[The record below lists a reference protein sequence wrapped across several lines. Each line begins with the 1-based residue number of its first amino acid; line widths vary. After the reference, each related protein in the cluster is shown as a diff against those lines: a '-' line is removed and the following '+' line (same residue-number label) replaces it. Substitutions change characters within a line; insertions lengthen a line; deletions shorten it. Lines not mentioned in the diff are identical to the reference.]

1 MDDQQEQI
9 MATTIT
15 INVTNNS
22 PSLQNFY
29 FFQQPAQY
37 SGGQQVY
44 TNSLYTQALLPY
56 KTSGAVL
63 SFTMMLQ
70 YYAGVQQQVMPPAVG
85 QPSGQ
90 LAAIQ
95 AINITPA
102 AGGTQTNN
110 TTSMIVQPSLGLSPP
125 VSTIGPQAGSF
136 RIVTPTYNP
145 ILTSY
150 NAGSA
155 VQSLTGAIT
164 LSNFIT
170 AQPNNNL
177 DCQPIITFYVQTG
190 TFTPGTVMN
199 FTNSSINAAICD
211 ATPGYSTFNVSY
223 NIDGTWTVLNMVK
236 SMLADGTEG
245 LIERSSFSS
254 GQIAPAPNTNVMNEA
269 GTGLRS
275 TGNAVNFQK
284 PITVNNLSTPGNIT
298 QFNEYQVGP
307 TNGPYEGV
315 MCTQIAGNSATFS

>member
-1 MDDQQEQI
+1 

-22 PSLQNFY
+22 PYLQNFY

-63 SFTMMLQ
+63 SFTMILQ
-70 YYAGVQQQVMPPAVG
+70 YYAGVQQQVAPPIIG

-95 AINITPA
+95 PINLTPA
-102 AGGTQTNN
+102 AGGQPTNN
-110 TTSMIVQPSLGLSPP
+110 TTSMTVQPSLGLSPA
-125 VSTIGPQAGSF
+125 VSTTGPQTGSF
-136 RIVTPTYNP
+136 RIITPTFNP
-145 ILTSY
+145 MLSNY

-155 VQSLTGAIT
+155 VQSLSGAVT
-164 LSNFIT
+164 LSNFVT

-177 DCQPIITFYVQTG
+177 DCQPVIMFYVQTG

-211 ATPGYSTFNVSY
+211 ATQGFTTFNVSY
-223 NIDGTWTVLNMVK
+223 NIDGTWTVQNMVK
-236 SMLADGTEG
+236 SMLASGEEG
-245 LIERSSFSS
+245 LIERSVQSS
-254 GQIAPAPNTNVMNEA
+254 GLIVPQPNAQVMNEA
-269 GTGLRS
+269 GTGVRS
-275 TGNAVNFQK
+275 TGNAANFNK
-284 PITVNNLSTPGNIT
+284 PITVTNLNAPGNIS
-298 QFNEYQVGP
+298 QFSEYQVGP
-307 TNGPYEGV
+307 TGGPYQGV
-315 MCTQIAGNSATFS
+315 MCTQIAGTTAIFS

>member
-1 MDDQQEQI
+1 

-22 PSLQNFY
+22 TSLQNFY

-63 SFTMMLQ
+63 SFTMVLQ

-95 AINITPA
+95 AINLTPA
-102 AGGTQTNN
+102 AGGAQTNN
-110 TTSMIVQPSLGLSPP
+110 TTSMVVQPSLGLSPP
-125 VSTIGPQAGSF
+125 VATAGPQPGSF
-136 RIVTPTYNP
+136 RIITPTFNP
-145 ILTSY
+145 TLGNY

-164 LSNFIT
+164 LSNFVT

-177 DCQPIITFYVQTG
+177 DCQPVIMFYVQTG
-190 TFTPGTVMN
+190 TYTPGTVMN
-199 FTNSSINAAICD
+199 FTNSSINAATCD
-211 ATPGYSTFNVSY
+211 ATQGFTTFNVSY
-223 NIDGTWTVLNMVK
+223 NIDGTWTVQNMVK
-236 SMLADGTEG
+236 SLLASGEEG
-245 LIERSSFSS
+245 LIERSSHST
-254 GQIAPAPNTNVMNEA
+254 GMIAAAPNAQVMNEA
-269 GTGLRS
+269 GTGVRS
-275 TGNAVNFQK
+275 TGNAANFNL
-284 PITVNNLSTPGNIT
+284 PMTVTNLSNPGNIS
-298 QFNEYQVGP
+298 QFSEYQVGP
-307 TNGPYEGV
+307 TNGPYKGA
-315 MCTQIAGNSATFS
+315 MCTAIAGNVATFS

>member
-1 MDDQQEQI
+1 

-22 PSLQNFY
+22 PTLQNFF

-44 TNSLYTQALLPY
+44 TNSLYTQALLPF

-63 SFTMMLQ
+63 SFTMILQ
-70 YYAGVQQQVMPPAVG
+70 YYAGVQQQVVPPAIG

-95 AINITPA
+95 AINLTPA

-110 TTSMIVQPSLGLSPP
+110 TTTMQVQPSLGLSPP
-125 VSTIGPQAGSF
+125 VSTVGPQTGSF
-136 RIVTPTYNP
+136 RIVTPTFNP
-145 ILTSY
+145 VLTNY

-164 LSNFIT
+164 LSNFVT
-170 AQPNNNL
+170 VQPTSNL
-177 DCQPIITFYVQTG
+177 DCQPVILFYVQTG
-190 TFTPGTVMN
+190 SFTPGTVMN
-199 FTNSSINAAICD
+199 FTSSSINAAICD
-211 ATPGYSTFNVSY
+211 ATQGFTTFNVSY
-223 NIDGTWTVLNMVK
+223 NVDGTWTVQNMVK
-236 SMLADGTEG
+236 SLLANGEEG
-245 LIERSSFSS
+245 LIEHSSKSS
-254 GQIAPAPNTNVMNEA
+254 GLIAPVAPNAQVMNEA
-269 GTGLRS
+269 GTGVRS
-275 TGNAVNFQK
+275 TGTAANFNK
-284 PITVNNLSTPGNIT
+284 PITVANLSNPGNIS

-307 TNGPYEGV
+307 TGGPYQGV
-315 MCTQIAGNSATFS
+315 MCTNIAGNAATFA